1 MRGVSTL
8 FYCIMRKLRY
18 IALSLLLAIT
28 VVGCS
33 GNAPQTKVLKYGVN
47 ETADMPMPDIIPT
60 PRNVIHSGG
69 SCYVNATAD
78 ITYATASLKPAAEYL
93 ASYVP
98 LSFSEGEDGIIHLA
112 YDSTLDGEEYHLVIN
127 SQGIHIA
134 GGDYGGVIN
143 GITTLF
149 QLMPAN
155 LYAETLTFPF
165 EMPLCEISDAPRYG
179 YRGFMLD
186 VCRTWMPKEAVM
198 EYIDILAHHKIN
210 TLRLHLTD
218 DEAWRIEI
226 ESHPELAQEGGFRGG
241 DAKIWPRYGK
251 WNERWGGY
259 YTKADMR
266 EIIEYAAVRNIEV
279 IPEIDLPGHS
289 LCIATLHPEILCDY
303 EVNTSRAFGYDTR
316 SAFCASKEDNYLLLD
331 DILREVC
338 ELFPSRY
345 IHIGGDE
352 VDMSQWRRCPDC
364 NALMQK
370 RGMTTIVELQ
380 QYFMSRVAEILVR
393 YDKLPAVW
401 NEAIE
406 GGKLTAETRVYGWEG
421 VKECR
426 ASAAEG
432 YSTVVMPGEYFY
444 FDMKQSAR
452 ETGHDWA
459 AIFDW
464 SKVYGFTP
472 KGVGFT
478 SAEEQNI
485 HGLEAS
491 FFSELYASN
500 APETLDFLHYQ
511 TFPRMVAFAEIAW
524 VDSDNRDKAEFYK
537 RMVAHYERLDAMGVA
552 YRLMP
557 PTVKYENGQLIAS
570 TDDGADIYYMC
581 EPENVEAIYSEPI
594 STSNPARYT
603 FVLRRGK
610 AKSPISAV
618 SSHFKTL
625 TPKFDI
631 TSSMSDSE
639 RFSFDK
645 AEGYGRLARTSR
657 AADVGDWVMFTF
669 ETPVK
674 CRRMVV
680 ATGNFQLPRYI
691 FENGYVEVSY
701 DGATF
706 ECVGE
711 LECGKYT
718 IEYPECPIK
727 AVRMV
732 CTSRGNGAEWVSI
745 QPPTIYPLL

>member
-78 ITYATASLKPAAEYL
+78 ITYVAPSLKPAAEYL
-93 ASYVP
+93 ASYVT

-134 GGDYGGVIN
+134 GGGYGGVIN

-149 QLMPAN
+149 QLMPEN

-380 QYFMSRVAEILVR
+380 QYFMSRVAEILAR

-478 SAEEQNI
+478 STEEQNI

-570 TDDGADIYYMC
+570 TDDGADVYYMY
-581 EPENVEAIYSEPI
+581 ESENVETIYSEPI
-594 STSNPARYT
+594 STSNPARYI
-603 FVLRRGK
+603 FVSRRGK

-645 AEGYGRLARTSR
+645 AEGYGRLVRTSR
-657 AADVGDWVMFTF
+657 AADVDDWVMFTF